1 MDAKEL
7 RSKTAD
13 ELAKLLNETQREMF
27 NIRIQASVSGQYK
40 QMHVFKKLRR
50 LIARIKTILHEG
62 ANK

>member
-1 MDAKEL
+1 MDAIEL

-40 QMHVFKKLRR
+40 QVHVFKKLRR
-50 LIARIKTILHEG
+50 LIARIKTIMHEG